1 MAPKAKAKAKGAAK
15 AKAAPKAMA
24 KVRPRAMRALVGPLR
39 RPAALAR
46 GAGEPTVEEK
56 WRKGEAVESE
66 KLHPA
71 ELGRGLLLAV
81 DTASYYLNECKV
93 SGRIHGIEV
102 SEGEVYVGL
111 QLLGTTN
118 ENLLKQHSGNPVLSF
133 KLHLCKSGCNQ
144 QEVSDQ
150 LIHGKKVRQ
159 ILEIDREEGWA
170 TNLQKVRPA
179 AEGDELEALRARGQA
194 LEEKESDKK
203 KEKDQKSAKEKK
215 RKKAEKER
223 KEKKKERADRSL
235 SSVTSEEVKV
245 DGTMPRQAAK
255 KSADALFRGTGL
267 DARQHVRRK
276 VARRARRALKKR
288 SKKDSSTSGSG
299 SSGSSRGSTAFADD
313 ETVFEKAS
321 KVKVVATGYPG
332 TLTSQTMSHM
342 RSVLLSEIGTE
353 DKPGML
359 KACALAY
366 FRQQVAKKASGP
378 AQRELLWL
386 ATSIDMILNGNVAG
400 VLDLMTQRF
409 KSCESVLSGCH
420 WSVAQR
426 LELVPPEGVLLTPN
440 EEMVHARKDVYE
452 ESRLKWLAAQ
462 PEGRV
467 GGASSKGAAK
477 GKTEGKDQNK
487 GGKDRR
493 WSKGGGSK
501 GDAQKRKED
510 GAGKA

>member
-118 ENLLKQHSGNPVLSF
+118 ENLLKQHSGNPDLSF

-203 KEKDQKSAKEKK
+203 KEKDQKSAKERSARRQRRREKRK
-215 RKKAEKER
+215 RKK
-223 KEKKKERADRSL
+223 
-235 SSVTSEEVKV
+235 
-245 DGTMPRQAAK
+245 GQ
-255 KSADALFRGTGL
+255 
-267 DARQHVRRK
+267 
-276 VARRARRALKKR
+276 
-288 SKKDSSTSGSG
+288 
-299 SSGSSRGSTAFADD
+299 
-313 ETVFEKAS
+313 
-321 KVKVVATGYPG
+321 
-332 TLTSQTMSHM
+332 
-342 RSVLLSEIGTE
+342 IG
-353 DKPGML
+353 
-359 KACALAY
+359 ACH
-366 FRQQVAKKASGP
+366 Q
-378 AQRELLWL
+378 
-386 ATSIDMILNGNVAG
+386 
-400 VLDLMTQRF
+400 
-409 KSCESVLSGCH
+409 
-420 WSVAQR
+420 
-426 LELVPPEGVLLTPN
+426 
-440 EEMVHARKDVYE
+440 
-452 ESRLKWLAAQ
+452 
-462 PEGRV
+462 
-467 GGASSKGAAK
+467 
-477 GKTEGKDQNK
+477 
-487 GGKDRR
+487 
-493 WSKGGGSK
+493 
-501 GDAQKRKED
+501 
-510 GAGKA
+510 